1 MSEKMKSL
9 LFFLCVCGIPS
20 AGAAQQADGR
30 IWSLEDCMVYAVQ
43 NSTKVKKQEYTNDS
57 YRHIRRSAVADML
70 PSLSAS
76 ANGQLTTGRGIDPGT
91 NTYSTI
97 SNFGNTYGVYAS
109 LPVFNG
115 FALINKV
122 VETRMQIRSGQSEL
136 QRIKD
141 DICLGIVGAY
151 YDAVYYRRAMGI
163 AQDKLERS
171 RQNVYKT
178 KKMEELGLRS
188 EADVAQMNAA
198 LVADNFVLVQQE
210 NSYVRAMMSLKDYM
224 NFPTEDSL
232 AVDTLVSQKLTI
244 LEESPDRI
252 YEKAAEENPLILRSA
267 YQVEIQKAKYAQAKG
282 RMLPSLSL
290 SGGYST
296 NYYTNLTG
304 DRSHVRPFN
313 TQMDQNKGGYLTL
326 SLSVPIFSGFSKR
339 TTLATA
345 RNNLRIA
352 EQENVEIHRDLRNAI
367 DKAVLERNSQAKQ
380 YYLARQQVESDALA
394 YQAFLRRYEEGLA
407 SSLDVRTSAN
417 TLMDSQLKELRAYLY
432 YLLYSCTVDYYK
444 GVPLIPSDKMASL

>member
-1 MSEKMKSL
+1 MPEKMKSL
-9 LFFLCVCGIPS
+9 LFFLCVFGIPS
-20 AGAAQQADGR
+20 VGVAQQVDGR
-30 IWSLEDCMVYAVQ
+30 VWSLEDCMVYAVQ

-76 ANGQLTTGRGIDPGT
+76 ASGQLTTGRGIDPGT

-97 SNFGNTYGVYAS
+97 SNFGNSYGVYAS
-109 LPVFNG
+109 LPIFNG

-122 VETRMQIRSGQSEL
+122 IEARMQMRSGQTEL

-151 YDAVYYRRAMGI
+151 YDAVYYRQAMGI
-163 AQDKLERS
+163 ARDKLERS

-198 LVADNFVLVQQE
+198 LVADNFLLVQQE
-210 NSYVRAMMSLKDYM
+210 NSYVKAMMSLKDYM

-232 AVDTLVSQKLTI
+232 AIDTLMSEKLTI
-244 LEESPDRI
+244 LEETPDRI
-252 YEKAAEENPLILRSA
+252 YEKALATNPTVLRSVL
-267 YQVEIQKAKYAQAKG
+267 QVEVQKAKYSQAKG

-313 TQMDQNKGGYLTL
+313 TQLDQNKGGSLTL
-326 SLSVPIFSGFSKR
+326 SLSIPIFSGLSRR

-345 RNNLRIA
+345 RNNMRIA
-352 EQENVEIHRDLRNAI
+352 EQENEETQRELRNAI

-394 YQAFLRRYEEGLA
+394 YKAFQRRYEEGLA

-432 YLLYSCTVDYYK
+432 YLLYSCTVDYYN
-444 GVPLIPSDKMASL
+444 GVPLVSPEKLASL